1 MGAASAVDT
10 HVTYEILLSGGHDA
24 RGSGFGAAQRRA
36 EVRVSSHLGGVSPLP
51 LPLAPFAL
59 LGPSLPSLSVSVNLD
74 WRDLRKRDRRF
85 TDTDKEGREGEREEE
100 GLWSW
105 LRWWVDTHSL
115 FECVSTWA
123 GHRFGSE
130 CVSGAVPGTP
140 KAPAAGRGLRL
151 QATNRTSRRR
161 VGCARPTAPKWPPGN
176 RPSPHRADSP
186 TARPPHTPQ
195 RLRAR

>member
-1 MGAASAVDT
+1 MRGGTAQGGSPGFFTFGGVRRGPPLSSL
-10 HVTYEILLSGGHDA
+10 LLSLL
-24 RGSGFGAAQRRA
+24 
-36 EVRVSSHLGGVSPLP
+36 SSLSPFPLP
-51 LPLAPFAL
+51 LSPPL
-59 LGPSLPSLSVSVNLD
+59 LPSLSVSVK
-74 WRDLRKRDRRF
+74 RRSRLRRSRQSRF
-85 TDTDKEGREGEREEE
+85 TDTDKEGRVRGNGGRGPLEG
-100 GLWSW
+100 W
-105 LRWWVDTHSL
+105 LRRWVDTHSL

-130 CVSGAVPGTP
+130 CVSGGSGKQPRRCQPWPGL
-140 KAPAAGRGLRL
+140 A
-151 QATNRTSRRR
+151 ATNRTSRRR